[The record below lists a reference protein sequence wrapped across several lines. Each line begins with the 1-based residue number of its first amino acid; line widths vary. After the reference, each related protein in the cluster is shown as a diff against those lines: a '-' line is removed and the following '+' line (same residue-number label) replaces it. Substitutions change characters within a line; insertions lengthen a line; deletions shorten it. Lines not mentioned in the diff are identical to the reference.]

1 MNLGIPVLNVLWKNH
16 NSMLLNIAKEIVSDN
31 MTETRNKVHCRYL
44 QDSALNVGWKPED
57 GKGKKLLRQQLV
69 NTHGKQ

>member
-16 NSMLLNIAKEIVSDN
+16 NSMLLNIAKEIVNDN

-44 QDSALNVGWKPED
+44 
-57 GKGKKLLRQQLV
+57 
-69 NTHGKQ
+69 